1 MLTDQIRAAISLRH
15 PIFLRWNPYVEE
27 CLDILANNPNP
38 APDDVW
44 LGDLMRLHR
53 INEDAHFFFSMDDP
67 ASTVSLRDPKV
78 QYHLLGLEQQLDRWQ
93 KEAKSP
99 MTSFRAR
106 LCSANVNVYIH
117 ELALHSH
124 LHIDVLRSPPDV
136 EELSKFLSDLDIG
149 PVRMDSLC
157 ACAASTHNYFET
169 LLGLD
174 IPTLR
179 SLPNMYFVRS
189 GYCAI
194 VLKLIHDLHIESMSP
209 RSQHSSSAS
218 DSASDRSQP
227 ILGDVKFDHYMEKM
241 INLYAEV
248 GKDGKSNIATSFY
261 HALRM
266 IKNVKIASVVAADTS
281 PPPQTQTRRM
291 PQSDPTLQSTPD
303 RVLTAQAPV
312 LPQAEDSLPY
322 NLSSSNNIGMAP
334 DIDWNLSELDANMFD
349 INSSSANVMDPSFAT
364 LGFWNLAGWND
375 VNMN

>member
-1 MLTDQIRAAISLRH
+1 
-15 PIFLRWNPYVEE
+15 
-27 CLDILANNPNP
+27 
-38 APDDVW
+38 
-44 LGDLMRLHR
+44 MRLHR

-78 QYHLLGLEQQLDRWQ
+78 QYHLLGLEQQLDRWR

-124 LHIDVLRSPPDV
+124 MNIDVLRSPPDL
-136 EELSKFLSDLDIG
+136 EELAKFLSDLDIG

-157 ACAASTHNYFET
+157 ACASSTHDYFDT

-174 IPTLR
+174 LPTLR

-189 GYCAI
+189 GYCAM

-227 ILGDVKFDHYMEKM
+227 LLGDVKFDHYMDRM
-241 INLYAEV
+241 ITVYAEV

-266 IKNVKIASVVAADTS
+266 IKNVKIASVVAADTP
-281 PPPQTQTRRM
+281 PPPQTQAQYM
-291 PQSDPTLQSTPD
+291 PHIDPTSQSAPN
-303 RVLTAQAPV
+303 RVLAAQAPV
-312 LPQAEDSLPY
+312 LATTEHPRPEDPLPY
-322 NLSSSNNIGMAP
+322 NFSPSNNIGMAP
-334 DIDWNLSELDANMFD
+334 EIDWNFSELDSNMFD
-349 INSSSANVMDPSFAT
+349 INTGNANVMDPSFAT